1 MRWGKMKKITRLPI
15 KSRDMVPEEF
25 RLFLLGQKI
34 YDRWK
39 INGGVTAVLI
49 QGGKVSLAAQNL
61 NKINKTT
68 P

>member
-1 MRWGKMKKITRLPI
+1 MKKITRLPI